1 MNTATVNKLP
11 LTTAVIIRTILMTVL
26 VFLPIVFS
34 SCSPAGA
41 RFAVLEGNFLY
52 RGAQYKDA
60 VAAYSR
66 AAGLPATSPY
76 AAYGLGLVYLAL
88 GESEA
93 AFGRFSAAA
102 EAAASDSGMSELAYR
117 AFYNAGITRFRAG
130 DYEGAVEEFRR
141 ALDQDGSRSDAKR
154 NLELGLRMA
163 TRKTVP
169 ASSLAE
175 LGKAKAGTEPKT
187 LFNFLREKEGDR
199 WRNQEWSAEIADTP
213 DY

>member
-1 MNTATVNKLP
+1 MIKAIVRTLP
-11 LTTAVIIRTILMTVL
+11 FFLLIL
-26 VFLPIVFS
+26 FS
-34 SCSPAGA
+34 SCSSAGA

-52 RGAQYKDA
+52 GGAQHQDA
-60 VAAYSR
+60 VAAFSR
-66 AAGLPATSPY
+66 ASGYPATSPY

-93 AFGRFSAAA
+93 ALGRFGEAAR
-102 EAAASDSGMSELAYR
+102 AAASDPGMRELAYR
-117 AFYNAGITRFRAG
+117 AYYNAGITRFRAG
-130 DYEGAVEEFRR
+130 DYEGAVEEFRS
-141 ALDQDGSRSDAKR
+141 ALDQDGSRPDAKR

-169 ASSLAE
+169 AASLAE
-175 LGKAKAGTEPKT
+175 LGKAKAGPEPKT

-199 WRNQEWSAEIADTP
+199 WRNQEWSADTADTP

>member
-1 MNTATVNKLP
+1 MATVNR
-11 LTTAVIIRTILMTVL
+11 VIIRTAL

-34 SCSPAGA
+34 SCSSAGA

-52 RGAQYKDA
+52 GGAQHQDA

-66 AAGLPATSPY
+66 AADFPATSPY

-93 AFGRFSAAA
+93 ALGRFSAAA
-102 EAAASDSGMSELAYR
+102 STAATKPGMRELAYR
-117 AFYNAGITRFRAG
+117 AYYNAGITRFRAG

-141 ALDQDGSRSDAKR
+141 ALDQDGSRSAAKR

-163 TRKTVP
+163 SRKTVP

-175 LGKAKAGTEPKT
+175 LGKAKAGPEPKT
-187 LFNFLREKEGDR
+187 LFNFLREKEGER
-199 WRNQEWSAEIADTP
+199 WRNQEWSAEAADTP